1 MRGCPAVR
9 RHRSHPEAVMVTQLK
24 PLPKTTAKSFGH
36 NLESDLALE
45 FLRVV
50 ENAAIASARTMGKGD
65 RKLADEMATE
75 AMRQTMDSVPMRGTI
90 VIGEG
95 ERDEAPMLYIGERVG
110 AEFPDGMEVPEV
122 DIAVDPLEGTNLAAT
137 GAPGAITVLAASER
151 GGLLNAPDCYM
162 EKIVVGPSC
171 KDAVELDAPVAD
183 NLRNIAKRL
192 ERDVEDLV
200 VIVLDRPRHE
210 KLISEI
216 RAAGARIRLIG
227 DGDLSAGIA
236 AAVIGT
242 GVHAVMGS
250 GGAPEGVITAAAVRC
265 LNGYMLGRLVV
276 KPDQEERLER
286 MGIKDKNRI
295 YEAEDLAPGKQLIF
309 AATGVTDGALL
320 KGVRF
325 FGEGTRTSSV
335 ILTQQTGKVRFIE
348 SIHLERGPDIKV
360 RFA

>member
-1 MRGCPAVR
+1 M
-9 RHRSHPEAVMVTQLK
+9 EAQL
-24 PLPKTTAKSFGH
+24 S
-36 NLESDLALE
+36 LE

-50 ENAAIASARTMGKGD
+50 ETAAIAAARTMGFGD
-65 RKLADEMATE
+65 GHKADEITVE
-75 AMRQTMDSVPMRGTI
+75 AMRKTMDSVQMDGTI

-95 ERDEAPMLYIGERVG
+95 ERDEAPMLYIGEKVG
-110 AEFPDGMEVPEV
+110 LATHAPQALFPQV
-122 DIAVDPLEGTNLAAT
+122 DIAVDPLEGTNLCAT
-137 GAPGAITVLAASER
+137 GAPNAIVVLAASEP
-151 GGLLNAPDCYM
+151 GGLLHAPDLYM

-171 KDAVELDAPVAD
+171 KGVVDLDAPVAT
-183 NLRNIAKRL
+183 NLKAIAKRL

-210 KLISEI
+210 KLIADI
-216 RAAGARIRLIG
+216 RAAGAGIRLIG
-227 DGDLSAGIA
+227 DGDLSAGIS

-250 GGAPEGVITAAAVRC
+250 GGAPEGVITAAAIRC

-276 KPDQEERLER
+276 KPDQDERLAR
-286 MGIKDKNRI
+286 TGIKDKNRI

-309 AATGVTDGALL
+309 AATGVTDGALM

-335 ILTQQTGKVRFIE
+335 ILTLRTGKVRFVE
-348 SIHLERGPDIKV
+348 SIHLEKGPDVKV
-360 RFA
+360 RFS

>member
-1 MRGCPAVR
+1 MATQT
-9 RHRSHPEAVMVTQLK
+9 RSESRTR
-24 PLPKTTAKSFGH
+24 SSSG
-36 NLESDLALE
+36 NLESDLAAK

-50 ENAAIASARTMGKGD
+50 ENAAIASARTMGQGD
-65 RKLADEMATE
+65 RPLSDQVATE
-75 AMRQTMDSVPMRGTI
+75 AMRETMDGIPMRGTI

-95 ERDEAPMLYIGERVG
+95 ERDEAPMLYIGEQLG
-110 AEFPDGMEVPEV
+110 AGLSDGDGCPAV
-122 DIAVDPLEGTNLAAT
+122 DIAVDPLEGTNLCAT
-137 GAPGAITVLAASER
+137 GAPGSITVLAASDQ

-171 KDAVELDAPVAD
+171 KGAVEMDAPVAD
-183 NLRNIAKRL
+183 NLKNIARRL
-192 ERDVEDLV
+192 DRDVDDLV
-200 VIVLDRPRHE
+200 VIVLDRPRHA
-210 KLISEI
+210 KLIADI

-236 AAVIGT
+236 AAVLGT

-265 LNGYMLGRLVV
+265 LNGYMLGRLLID
-276 KPDQEERLER
+276 KPELEERIAR
-286 MGIKDKNRI
+286 MGIRDKSKV
-295 YEAEDLAPGKQLIF
+295 YTADELAPGKQLIF
-309 AATGVTDGALL
+309 AATGVTDGTLL

-335 ILTQQTGKVRFIE
+335 IMTFRTRKVRFID
-348 SIHLERGPDIKV
+348 SIHLDKGPNVKV

>member
-1 MRGCPAVR
+1 MA
-9 RHRSHPEAVMVTQLK
+9 TQIK

-45 FLRVV
+45 LLRVV

-65 RKLADEMATE
+65 RKLADEVATE
-75 AMRQTMDSVPMRGTI
+75 AMRQTMDTVPMRGTI

-95 ERDEAPMLYIGERVG
+95 ERDEAPMLYIGEQVG

-200 VIVLDRPRHE
+200 VIVLDRPRHQ
-210 KLISEI
+210 KLIEDI
-216 RAAGARIRLIG
+216 RRAGARIKLIG

-250 GGAPEGVITAAAVRC
+250 GGAPEGVITAAAIRC
-265 LNGYMLGRLVV
+265 LNGYMQGRLVID
-276 KPDQEERLER
+276 KPELEERIQK
-286 MGIKDKNRI
+286 MGIKDKKKI
-295 YEAEDLAPGKQLIF
+295 YTAEELAPGKQMIF
-309 AATGVTDGALL
+309 AATGVTEGALM

-335 ILTQQTGKVRFIE
+335 VLTLRTGKVRFIE
-348 SIHLERGPDIKV
+348 AIHLEKKPDVKV